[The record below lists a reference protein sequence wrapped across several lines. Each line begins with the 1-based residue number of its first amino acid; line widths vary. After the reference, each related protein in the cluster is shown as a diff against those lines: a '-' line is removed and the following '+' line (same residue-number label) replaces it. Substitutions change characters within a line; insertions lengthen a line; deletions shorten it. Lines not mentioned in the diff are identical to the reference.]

1 MKWTKIRWDDAML
14 AAAKRGLVKA
24 GMIVEGQAVRLCP
37 VGIYPRG
44 SGRVGGRLKGSITFA
59 TASER
64 SNPKGIAKTDDGV
77 SKPSDDYTL
86 YVGTNVEYAPYVEYG
101 TIKMQAQSYLRTA
114 LDITKPMLDIAYAQ
128 EISKELKTRA
138 Q

>member
-37 VGIYPRG
+37 VDK
-44 SGRVGGRLKGSITFA
+44 GRLKGSITYA

-64 SNPKGIAKTDDGV
+64 SNPKGIAKADDGV